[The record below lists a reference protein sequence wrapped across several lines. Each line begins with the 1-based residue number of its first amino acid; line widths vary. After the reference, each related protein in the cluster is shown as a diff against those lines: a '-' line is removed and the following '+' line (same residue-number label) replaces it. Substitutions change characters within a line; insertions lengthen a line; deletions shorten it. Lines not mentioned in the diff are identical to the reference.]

1 MSVYTRTFTL
11 VKTRLES
18 IEDQY
23 AHFLQYGGV
32 ADDKAEM
39 ILLGV
44 RNKWLVSVGL
54 YLADS
59 SGLRVAEVELRVDWG
74 RHGELVLV
82 QPTID
87 LDLPGWN
94 GTQSPEVKIAG
105 RRFAQLAKEQDLPVR
120 YWVRFAPSVVA
131 DPDRHKELC
140 PQVGVSFQSGVPA
153 WKSNP
158 DERGD
163 NLLDLAEAEIVI
175 RRARE
180 SS

>member
-39 ILLGV
+39 ILLGI
-44 RNKWLVSVGL
+44 RNKWLVSVAL
-54 YLADS
+54 YVADS
-59 SGLRVAEVELRVDWG
+59 SGLRIAEVELRVDWS

-82 QPTID
+82 EPTID
-87 LDLPGWN
+87 LDLPGWS

-105 RRFAQLAKEQDLPVR
+105 RRFAQLAKELQLPVR
-120 YWVRFAPSVVA
+120 YWVRFADSVVA
-131 DPDRHKELC
+131 NARRHKELC
-140 PQVGVSFQSGVPA
+140 PQVGVAYKSGVPA
-153 WKSNP
+153 WKSKP
-158 DERGD
+158 QERGD

-175 RRARE
+175 RRAGD